1 MNFDELNQLIDDS
14 IMSSDFRSKNIPNID
29 LYMDQVMTLINDGFS
44 SDTNDEKRLTK
55 TMIHNYS
62 KEGLLKPI
70 QGKKYSKEHILQML
84 LIYQLKNT
92 LKISDIKTAFT
103 AMTQWEDYNEE
114 VLADSFDRFMEL
126 RGFEKETIQK
136 CLTKELSEI
145 HLDLENE
152 KDFFIAML
160 SVATM
165 SYALKSIAEHMIVAI
180 TEKHNLDK

>member
-1 MNFDELNQLIDDS
+1 
-14 IMSSDFRSKNIPNID
+14 
-29 LYMDQVMTLINDGFS
+29 MT
-44 SDTNDEKRLTK
+44 
-55 TMIHNYS
+55 H
-62 KEGLLKPI
+62 
-70 QGKKYSKEHILQML
+70 
-84 LIYQLKNT
+84 
-92 LKISDIKTAFT
+92 
-103 AMTQWEDYNEE
+103 WEDYNEE